1 MGALSCESDSELA
14 RRYRETRNPEYR
26 EALILR
32 HTGLARSIARR
43 YAGRGLPYE
52 DIVQTGYMGLIGAVD
67 RYDPT
72 RGVPL
77 HAYAARVIEGEIM
90 HLFRDHGWAVR
101 VPRTLQEL
109 GRRLAK
115 ASEQLSHEIG
125 RTPTTAELAVA
136 AGVTEDQVHEA
147 AAVQQAFFAQPLN
160 EPTGTGEDWTPQMP
174 LGFDDRGFEIAED
187 HEALAKAMRHLP
199 ARERTILGMRFFE
212 GLSQSEIAAR
222 MGISQMHVSRLLRA
236 TLEELRARIGAD
248 YAAA

>member
-1 MGALSCESDSELA
+1 MSAFARESDSELA
-14 RRYRETRNPEYR
+14 RAYHSTGNPDYR

-43 YAGRGLPYE
+43 YAGRGLAYE

-67 RYDPT
+67 RYDPS

-115 ASEQLSHEIG
+115 VSEQLSHELG
-125 RTPTTAELAVA
+125 RTPTTAELAKA

-147 AAVQQAFFAQPLN
+147 SAVQQAFFAQPLN
-160 EPTGTGEDWTPQMP
+160 EPTGSNDEWAPQIP
-174 LGFDDRGFEIAED
+174 LGFDDKGFDIAED
-187 HEALAKAMRHLP
+187 HEALAKAMKHLP

-212 GLSQSEIAAR
+212 GLSQSEIASR

-236 TLEELRARIGAD
+236 TLEELRGRIGGD